1 MSQGSMVTFD
11 KLRGPETYSLEFFR
25 ERGYVRKKCRICG
38 EYFWTVNPD
47 RDICG
52 ESPCEE
58 YKFVGKNLAR
68 KQVDVKGSRELFLR
82 FFERRGHQVIKP
94 YPVVARWRTDMFLT
108 DASIVDFQPFVTS
121 GIAPPPANPLVIS
134 QPCIRLVDVD
144 KVGLTFG
151 RHLTIFEMGGAHAFN
166 YPDREVYWKEDTVRY
181 YHEYVR
187 EEFGIPEEEIIYK
200 ESIWSGGGNAGPCF
214 ETISYGLELATLVFM
229 QYKTLDSWLVELPI
243 RTVDTGYGI
252 ERFAWFSQGTPS
264 CFDAIYGRLYP
275 KLEKILEVPKPDRK
289 LLEAYSPYTA
299 LVVPKASQTIHDARR
314 IVSERSGIP
323 LEVIEK
329 EIVPLERVYALLDY
343 SKSITFIIG
352 EGVVPS
358 NVKVGYLAR
367 LLIRKACRL
376 LELLNSGD
384 KLIELV
390 DLQID
395 HWGGDF
401 PHLVEAR
408 DEIVE
413 IVESEIRKFRETIQ
427 RGASYV
433 EKELNQ
439 LKNKTDTVP
448 PDFLVRMYD
457 EKGLTPDF
465 VKQIAEKINVKLS
478 IPENFYELVASRHLR
493 AVETSTQDWI
503 KILEEKVKNH
513 PATRKLYYEKPTEF
527 SFKAR
532 VLGVVDDYVIL
543 DQTLFYPT
551 SGGQASDKG
560 FLRWGESEARVEEA
574 VLLGGGVI
582 LHKVQGGTPP
592 VGIDVIGELDRDRR
606 LRLMRHHT
614 ATHIVLG
621 AARRV
626 LGKHAWQ
633 AGAEKEPDKAR
644 LDVYHHKRLSRED
657 LNKIE
662 NLANDVVASR
672 LPVIVKWM
680 DRNEAERIYGFTL
693 YQGGE
698 VPSAIIRVVEIPGWD
713 AEACGGIHCE
723 NTEDVGIIKILRTE
737 RIQEGVERF
746 IFSAGVSAL
755 PYLQE
760 NDRIIYEASL
770 TLKSSPQDLL
780 EKVREQ
786 LEEVKEFRKKIHSLS
801 KIIADY
807 RAREL
812 SSRPLRIRGVEAY
825 VAREVGGDK
834 EYAFMISDKLMEKA
848 GPKCIVLVYGFEKP
862 NLLVVSNEEAQSQG
876 VHAGKMAEELT
887 LKLSGRAGGQPRIGQ
902 GTLDR
907 DVDEEAL
914 RLVVGE
920 ILSHMLGEQPT

>member
-11 KLRGPETYSLEFFR
+11 KLRGPEMYSLEFFK
-25 ERGYVRKKCRICG
+25 ERGYIRKKCRVCG
-38 EYFWTVNPD
+38 EYFWTVNPG
-47 RDICG
+47 REVCG

-58 YKFVGKNLAR
+58 YKFVGKDLA
-68 KQVDVKGSRELFLR
+68 KKKLDVRGSREVFLR
-82 FFERRGHQVIKP
+82 FFEKRDHQVIKP

-166 YPDREVYWKEDTVRY
+166 YPDKEVYWKEETVRY
-181 YHEYVR
+181 YHEFVR

-229 QYKTLDSWLVELPI
+229 QYKTLDSWLLELPI

-252 ERFAWFSQGTPS
+252 ERFAWFSKGTPS
-264 CFDAIYGRLYP
+264 CFDAIYGELYP
-275 KLEKILEVPKPDRK
+275 KLGKILEIPKLDRN

-299 LVVPKASQTIHDARR
+299 LVVPKTGQTIHDARR
-314 IVSERSGIP
+314 IISERSKIP

-329 EIVPLERVYALLDY
+329 ELVPLERVYALLDY
-343 SKSITFIIG
+343 SKSIAFIIG

-384 KLIELV
+384 RLV
-390 DLQID
+390 DLITLQID
-395 HWGGDF
+395 YWGRDF
-401 PHLVEAR
+401 PHLLEAR

-413 IVESEIRKFRETIQ
+413 IVESEINKFKETIQ

-439 LKNKTDTVP
+439 LKTKADAVP
-448 PDFLVRMYD
+448 TEFLVRMYD
-457 EKGLTPDF
+457 ERGLTPDY
-465 VKQIAEKINVKLS
+465 VKQIAEKMNLKIN

-493 AVETSTQDWI
+493 AIETSTQDWI
-503 KILEEKVKNH
+503 KILEEKVKNY
-513 PATRKLYYEKPTEF
+513 PATKKLYYEKPTEF

-532 VLGVVDDYVIL
+532 VLGVVDGHVVL

-551 SGGQASDKG
+551 GGGQASDNG
-560 FLRWGESEARVEEA
+560 LIRWGENEARVTE
-574 VLLGGGVI
+574 VILLSGGVI
-582 LHKVQGGTPP
+582 LHKVEGSTPP
-592 VGIDVIGELDRDRR
+592 VGVDVIGELDKDRR

-614 ATHIVLG
+614 ATHIILG

-644 LDVYHHKRLSRED
+644 LDIYHHKRLTRED
-657 LNKIE
+657 LEKIE
-662 NLANDVVASR
+662 NLANKIVASR
-672 LPVIVKWM
+672 LPVVVKWM
-680 DRNEAERIYGFTL
+680 DRNEAERDYGFTL

-723 NTEDVGIIKILRTE
+723 NTEDVGLIKILKTE
-737 RIQEGVERF
+737 RIQDGVERF

-760 NDRIIYEASL
+760 NDRIVYEASSI
-770 TLKSSPQDLL
+770 LKSTPQDLL
-780 EKVREQ
+780 EKLREQ
-786 LEEVKEFRKKIHSLS
+786 LDEVKELRKKIHLS
-801 KIIADY
+801 SKTLANY
-807 RAREL
+807 RAQEL
-812 SSRPLRIRGVEAY
+812 SSRPLRIRDVEAY
-825 VAREVGGDK
+825 VAREVSEDK
-834 EYAFMISDKLMEKA
+834 EYVFMISDKLMEKA
-848 GPKCIVLVYGFEKP
+848 GPKCVVLIFGSEKP
-862 NLLVVSNEEAQSQG
+862 RLLIISNEEAQARG
-876 VHAGKMAEELT
+876 VHAGKLAEALT
-887 LKLSGRAGGQPRIGQ
+887 LKLGGRAGGQSRIGQ
-902 GTLDR
+902 GTLEK
-907 DVDEEAL
+907 DVDEEIL
-914 RLVVGE
+914 RIIVSE
-920 ILSHMLGEQPT
+920 TLSEMLRE

>member
-1 MSQGSMVTFD
+1 MSNGSMVTFE
-11 KLRGPETYSLEFFR
+11 KLRDPEMYTLNFFK
-25 ERGYVRKKCRICG
+25 ERGYIRKKCRLCG
-38 EYFWTVNPD
+38 EYFWTVELE
-47 RDICG
+47 RDVCG

-58 YKFVGKNLAR
+58 YKFVGKNLA
-68 KQVDVKGSRELFLR
+68 KKKLDVRGSRETFLK
-82 FFERRGHQVIKP
+82 FFEKRGHQVIKP

-229 QYKTLDSWLVELPI
+229 QYKTLDSLLVELPI

-252 ERFAWFSQGTPS
+252 ERFAWFSQGSPS
-264 CFDAIYGRLYP
+264 CFDAIYGELYP
-275 KLEKILEVPKPDRK
+275 RLEKIIEIPKPDRK

-314 IVSERSGIP
+314 IVSKKSGIP

-367 LLIRKACRL
+367 LLIRKAYRL
-376 LELLNSGD
+376 LELINSGE
-384 KLIELV
+384 KLIDLI

-395 HWGGDF
+395 YWGRDY
-401 PHLVEAR
+401 PHLVEIR
-408 DEIVE
+408 DEAVE
-413 IVESEIRKFRETIQ
+413 IVESEIKKFGDTIQ

-433 EKELNQ
+433 EKELKQ
-439 LKNKTDTVP
+439 LKTKTDTVP
-448 PDFLVRMYD
+448 TEFLVRMYD

-465 VKQIAEKINVKLS
+465 IKQITEKMNLKLS

-493 AVETSTQDWI
+493 AVETPTQDWL
-503 KILEEKVKNH
+503 KILEEKVKNY

-527 SFKAR
+527 SFKAK
-532 VLGVVDDYVIL
+532 VLGVVDNYIIL

-551 SGGQASDKG
+551 SGGQASDNG
-560 FLRWGESEARVEEA
+560 FLRWGESEARVTEA
-574 VLLGGGVI
+574 ILLSGGVI
-582 LHKVQGGTPP
+582 LHKVEGSTPP
-592 VGIDVIGELDRDRR
+592 VGVEVFGELDRDRR

-614 ATHIVLG
+614 ATHILLG

-644 LDVYHHKRLSRED
+644 LDVYHHKRLTRED
-657 LNKIE
+657 LEKIE
-662 NLANDVVASR
+662 NLANMIVASR
-672 LPVIVKWM
+672 LPVVIKWM

-698 VPSAIIRVVEIPGWD
+698 VPSATIRVVEIPGWD

-723 NTEDVGIIKILRTE
+723 NTEDVGLIKIVKTE

-746 IFSAGVSAL
+746 IYTAGVSTL
-755 PYLQE
+755 PYIQE
-760 NDRIIYEASL
+760 NDKTIAEIS
-770 TLKSSPQDLL
+770 TIL
-780 EKVREQ
+780 EVPVTNVTQKLQETINE
-786 LEEVKEFRKKIHSLS
+786 L
-801 KIIADY
+801 
-807 RAREL
+807 REL
-812 SSRPLRIRGVEAY
+812 RKRHRLYIKMIARYKAEELSTKPLLFDNLRIY
-825 VAREVGGDK
+825 VTREREDDR
-834 EYAFMISDKLMEKA
+834 EYIFGISDELLA
-848 GPKCIVLVYGFEKP
+848 SPRPVCFVAVYGDEKP
-862 NLLVVSNEEAQSQG
+862 NILVVCNEHAQG
-876 VHAGKMAEELT
+876 IGMNAGEIAAEIV
-887 LKLSGRAGGQPRIGQ
+887 SRVGGRAGGQSRLGQ
-902 GTLDR
+902 GTLQT
-907 DVDEEAL
+907 DVSKEAL
-914 RLVVGE
+914 EKVVLE
-920 ILSHMLGEQPT
+920 VVNKVYKK

>member
-1 MSQGSMVTFD
+1 MSHGTLVTFD
-11 KLRGPETYSLEFFR
+11 KLQDAEAYSLDFFR
-25 ERGYVRKKCRICG
+25 ERGYVRKKCKICG
-38 EYFWTVNPD
+38 GYFWTVDLD
-47 RDICG
+47 REICG

-58 YKFVGKNLAR
+58 YKFIGKNLA
-68 KQVDVKGSRELFLR
+68 KKKLDVKGSRETFLR
-82 FFERRGHQVIKP
+82 FFEKRDHNVIKP

-166 YPDREVYWKEDTVRY
+166 YPDKEVYWKEGTVRY
-181 YHEYVR
+181 YHEFAR

-229 QYKTLDSWLVELPI
+229 QYKTLDNGLLELPI

-264 CFDAIYGRLYP
+264 CFDAIYGGLYP
-275 KLEKILEVPKPDRK
+275 RLEKIIEIPKPDGK

-299 LVVPKASQTIHDARR
+299 LVTPKASQTIMQARR

-343 SKSITFIIG
+343 TKSITFIIS

-367 LLIRKACRL
+367 LLIRKAYRL
-376 LELLNSGD
+376 LELINSVD
-384 KLIELV
+384 KLIDLI
-390 DLQID
+390 DLQINY
-395 HWGGDF
+395 WAGDF
-401 PHLVEAR
+401 PHLR
-408 DEIVE
+408 EIRNETIE
-413 IVESEIRKFRETIQ
+413 IIESEINKFKETIK
-427 RGASYV
+427 RGAAYV
-433 EKELNQ
+433 EKEIKQ
-439 LKNKTDTVP
+439 LKTRVDEIP
-448 PDFLVRMYD
+448 AEFLVRMYD

-465 VKQIAEKINVKLS
+465 IKNISEKMGLKIS

-493 AVETSTQDWI
+493 AVEPPAQDWI
-503 KILEEKVKNH
+503 KILEEKVKSY
-513 PATRKLYYEKPTEF
+513 PSTKKLFYEQPLEF
-527 SFKAR
+527 VFKAK
-532 VLGVVDDYVIL
+532 VLGTVDNYVIL

-551 SGGQASDKG
+551 GGGQASDNG
-560 FLRWGESEARVEEA
+560 FLKWGDNRARVTE
-574 VLLGGGVI
+574 VILLSGGVI
-582 LHKVQGGTPP
+582 LHKVEGPVPPQG
-592 VGIDVIGELDRDRR
+592 VEVEGELDRVRR

-614 ATHIVLG
+614 ATHIILG

-644 LDVYHHKRLSRED
+644 LDIYHHKRLSRED
-657 LNKIE
+657 IEKIE
-662 NLANDVVASR
+662 HLANSIVNSR
-672 LPVIVKWM
+672 IPVIIKWM
-680 DRNEAERIYGFTL
+680 DRNEAEKIYGFTL

-723 NTEDVGIIKILRTE
+723 NTEDIGLIKIVKTE
-737 RIQEGVERF
+737 RIQEGVERL
-746 IFSAGVSAL
+746 IFTAGTSTL
-755 PYLQE
+755 PYIQEDEKIISEISTMFETPPTSILQKLQE
-760 NDRIIYEASL
+760 TINELR
-770 TLKSSPQDLL
+770 DL
-780 EKVREQ
+780 RRRHRA
-786 LEEVKEFRKKIHSLS
+786 FIKI
-801 KIIADY
+801 AARY
-807 RAREL
+807 RAKEL
-812 SSRPLRIRGVEAY
+812 SSKPLKFDELRIY
-825 VAREVGGDK
+825 ISREREDDR
-834 EYAFMISDKLMEKA
+834 EYIFAISDELIEA
-848 GPKCIVLVYGFEKP
+848 HQPICFIAVYGEERP
-862 NLLVVSNEEAQSQG
+862 SILVVSNEEAQNLG
-876 VHAGKMAEELT
+876 LHAGELAD
-887 LKLSGRAGGQPRIGQ
+887 KIASRIGGKAGGQSKLGQ
-902 GTLDR
+902 GVLKN
-907 DVDEEAL
+907 DVEQEAL
-914 RLVVGE
+914 EE
-920 ILSHMLGEQPT
+920 IALEAIMNILKS